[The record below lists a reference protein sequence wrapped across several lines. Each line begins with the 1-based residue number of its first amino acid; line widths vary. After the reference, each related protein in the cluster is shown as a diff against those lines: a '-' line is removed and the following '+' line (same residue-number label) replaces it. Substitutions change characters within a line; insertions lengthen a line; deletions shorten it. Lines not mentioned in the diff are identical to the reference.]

1 MPTHKPKK
9 ENDVGKSNVTPPEG
23 AKKKTAKKAASGDK
37 KPRAPRKDYGFTK
50 GATIQLTD
58 GEKTYRGNRLR
69 WYGYLTK
76 ADGKPVEAFEALA
89 KKAEEKEGARG
100 WLRFFVENEAC
111 TLTAP
116 AEA

>member
-1 MPTHKPKK
+1 MAKT
-9 ENDVGKSNVTPPEG
+9 NAPPE
-23 AKKKTAKKAASGDK
+23 ATKKTGKKTGKKADG
-37 KPRAPRKDYGFTK
+37 KPRAPRKDYGYAK

-76 ADGKPVEAFEALA
+76 ANGKTVEAFEALA